1 MRGARWFNLANMP
14 NFNIASRRSY
24 CLYRRSAQK
33 QKIQQHTTAQGFG
46 SVGVFVFVLIV
57 FSGILYLFGANSLT
71 VKGEKI
77 YNVEKEIQ
85 ELTRENEK
93 FVVKEAQLRSV
104 RNIENIVKDK
114 NMEEIKEPVY
124 IEQETRVALD
134 D

>member
-1 MRGARWFNLANMP
+1 M
-14 NFNIASRRSY
+14 
-24 CLYRRSAQK
+24 
-33 QKIQQHTTAQGFG
+33 
-46 SVGVFVFVLIV
+46 FVLIV